1 MVAEGLGCPDAAI
14 IKTRQGLLDRV
25 ADLAL
30 GFQTDIVP
38 VIPGRIDHCFE
49 LARAHRLTPH
59 NLHEIR
65 GAT

>member
-1 MVAEGLGCPDAAI
+1 MATERLCCPDGTAVE
-14 IKTRQGLLDRV
+14 TGQRLFHRL

-30 GFQTDIVP
+30 GLQTDIVP
-38 VIPGRIDHCFE
+38 VVPGRIDHCFE